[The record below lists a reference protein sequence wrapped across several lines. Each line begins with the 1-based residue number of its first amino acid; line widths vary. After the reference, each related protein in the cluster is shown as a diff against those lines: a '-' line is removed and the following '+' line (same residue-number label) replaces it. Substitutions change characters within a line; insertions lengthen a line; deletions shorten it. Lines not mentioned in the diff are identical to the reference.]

1 MSNDTGSPTVRPVP
15 EGRLVLIRHGETEWS
30 KAMKHTG
37 TTDLDLTEHGEEA
50 ARRTAPLLEEFDFAL
65 VLSSPMRRA
74 RRTAELV
81 GLPEPEIDPNLVEW
95 DYGGY
100 EGRTTAEIREELG
113 YDWTVWQDGVAA
125 GDSPGESIEQV
136 AARARAVIDRVM
148 PVLKEGK
155 YVVLVGHGHTTRILT
170 SVWLRTEPRF
180 GAQLELHAGSISVL
194 GYERAFPS
202 IQRWNQPA
210 PR

>member
-1 MSNDTGSPTVRPVP
+1 
-15 EGRLVLIRHGETEWS
+15 
-30 KAMKHTG
+30 
-37 TTDLDLTEHGEEA
+37 
-50 ARRTAPLLEEFDFAL
+50 
-65 VLSSPMRRA
+65 
-74 RRTAELV
+74 
-81 GLPEPEIDPNLVEW
+81 
-95 DYGGY
+95 
-100 EGRTTAEIREELG
+100 
-113 YDWTVWQDGVAA
+113 
-125 GDSPGESIEQV
+125 
-136 AARARAVIDRVM
+136 M

-155 YVVLVGHGHTTRILT
+155 DVVLVGHGHTTRILT